1 MNYSSK
7 KGYVTV
13 AMGSEYVKCA
23 TLLASSLKKT
33 QKDIN
38 HITLITNSND
48 VNEKYFD
55 NIIKIDDTK
64 PWNVISNLI
73 NYTPYDETLYI
84 ESDMLVTQNLDN
96 WWTSF
101 DKKQMAVTQQVR
113 DHKNSIYTGK
123 LYRRFFLENNL
134 PNIYS
139 GIFCF
144 KKDNTT
150 KLIFDIWNHFTTNWD
165 TLKNDFKFNIY
176 NELPADEGLAI
187 AIRNSGEMNQIINP
201 NYCYPSFI
209 HCKPDVLNIVTSE
222 WINQLSL
229 NITEEFEFKLG
240 YHNVLWPIHYQI
252 KDIPNLDIVKVLE

>member
-13 AMGSEYVKCA
+13 AIGSEYVKCA

-123 LYRRFFLENNL
+123 LYRRFFIENNL
-134 PNIYS
+134 PNKI
-139 GIFCF
+139 GRA
-144 KKDNTT
+144 
-150 KLIFDIWNHFTTNWD
+150 H
-165 TLKNDFKFNIY
+165 
-176 NELPADEGLAI
+176 
-187 AIRNSGEMNQIINP
+187 
-201 NYCYPSFI
+201 
-209 HCKPDVLNIVTSE
+209 V
-222 WINQLSL
+222 
-229 NITEEFEFKLG
+229 
-240 YHNVLWPIHYQI
+240 
-252 KDIPNLDIVKVLE
+252 